1 MIFFR
6 VEDAILEP
14 ILEPKNT
21 IWVLR
26 PPLFD
31 FILELIFGPKM
42 AHRGEATWEYSNY
55 IYMCVTAINNN
66 NYNNR

>member
-42 AHRGEATWEYSNY
+42 AHRGEAT
-55 IYMCVTAINNN
+55 
-66 NYNNR
+66 